1 MIDHVVEGDEK
12 QERAED
18 RLVVVREGHRRPDGG
33 HDDPHVLHA
42 RVGEEAL
49 QVALDDRVE
58 DADQRGERTECH
70 HEQPPPHRPMA
81 EQLEAKEHHPV
92 HAELDDEP

>member
-1 MIDHVVEGDEK
+1 VVDHVVEGDEK
-12 QERAED
+12 QKSAED
-18 RLVVVREGHRRPDGG
+18 RLVIIRESHRRSNGG
-33 HDDPHVLHA
+33 HDDPDVLHA

-49 QVALDDRVE
+49 QVALDHGVQDPDESR
-58 DADQRGERTECH
+58 ERTECH
-70 HEQPPPHRPMA
+70 HEQSPPHRPMA